1 MSAYFYD
8 EALLRK
14 LQNWTRGT
22 NITITGVNDT
32 RRLFEVVADTTNDK
46 PVQLPLVTLSRNG
59 GYTILNKQRRPI
71 TFDGTI
77 AGKTQRRGV
86 QLNAIPIELQYQ
98 IDIYARYL
106 KECDEYARNFV
117 FNIINFPHLEV
128 EIPYEDANLHHYGN
142 IRITSEVEDNSDIS
156 ERFVSGQFTRMSIGI
171 NIDDAYLFDV
181 RVRHNT
187 RIAEVDLQL
196 EDDEGAR
203 ELIME
208 IGENGITSIG

>member
-77 AGKTQRRGV
+77 AGNILKKIKEEKAENFIMLKNKYDTEKEEQANPKLSRRKEIIMIREEMNKT
-86 QLNAIPIELQYQ
+86 
-98 IDIYARYL
+98 
-106 KECDEYARNFV
+106 
-117 FNIINFPHLEV
+117 
-128 EIPYEDANLHHYGN
+128 EIQN
-142 IRITSEVEDNSDIS
+142 
-156 ERFVSGQFTRMSIGI
+156 Q
-171 NIDDAYLFDV
+171 
-181 RVRHNT
+181 
-187 RIAEVDLQL
+187 
-196 EDDEGAR
+196 
-203 ELIME
+203 
-208 IGENGITSIG
+208 